1 LLKPAAALLL
11 KPAAAPTDACGMPWQ
26 RALALALA
34 PYALWLVFAYEY
46 HFLDG
51 VNLAFHEAGH
61 LFLGFAGRTL
71 HFLGGTLG
79 QLFFPAALVLHFRRR
94 GDAFAAAVSALWL
107 GESLMN
113 VAVYL
118 GDARAQALPL
128 VGGHVH
134 DWHWLLAQAGLL
146 AHCATLARL
155 LHLAASAVV
164 VIAWL
169 RAARAAFAP
178 DAGRAPLRGAL
189 G

>member
-1 LLKPAAALLL
+1 
-11 KPAAAPTDACGMPWQ
+11 MRWQ
-26 RALALALA
+26 RVLALALA
-34 PYALWLVFAYEY
+34 PYALWLVLAYEY

-61 LFLGFAGRTL
+61 LFLGFGGQTL

-79 QLFFPAALVLHFRRR
+79 QLFFPAALAFHFRRR
-94 GDAFAAAVSALWL
+94 GDAFAAALCGLWL
-107 GESLMN
+107 GESGMN

-134 DWHWLLAQAGLL
+134 DWNWLLGRAGLL
-146 AHCATLARL
+146 AHCEGLARL
-155 LHLAASAVV
+155 LHAAASAVV
-164 VIAWL
+164 AVAWL

-178 DAGRAPLRGAL
+178 GPHPERPRLETV
-189 G
+189 

>member
-1 LLKPAAALLL
+1 VW
-11 KPAAAPTDACGMPWQ
+11 WQ

-34 PYALWLVFAYEY
+34 PYAAWLVLAYEY

-61 LFLGFAGRTL
+61 LFLGFGGQTL

-79 QLFFPAALVLHFRRR
+79 QLFFPLACGFHFRRR
-94 GDAFAAAVSALWL
+94 GATFEAAVCGLWL

-118 GDARAQALPL
+118 GDARDQALPL
-128 VGGHVH
+128 VGGHIH
-134 DWHWLLAQAGLL
+134 DWGWLLARAGLL
-146 AHCATLARL
+146 EQCRPLAAL

-164 VIAWL
+164 MLCWVRL
-169 RAARAAFAP
+169 ARGAFAAP
-178 DAGRAPLRGAL
+178 AGAPAAVARPR
-189 G
+189 